1 MKNLDLVKN
10 KYKFLIIPAVII
22 LAGIIMYFVNGGFN
36 YDIEFMGGV
45 KMEIA
50 MDGNP
55 DTEEIKNFLETETG
69 LSPIIVQSTENGI
82 SIKTKAVEEKERAEE
97 PADEAAVADETATTD
112 EVAAADET
120 ATTDET
126 AVADETATT
135 DEIAAADETVTTDE
149 TAAADETATT
159 DETAVADEATEE
171 TVLNHAKDE
180 NAAKIFE
187 VLKAKYNLSDEA
199 LLSESSASASF
210 GKQVQSKT
218 LLFTFIAILCILA
231 YIAFR
236 FEWRSAVMSVIA
248 LVINILIM
256 MAVYAISYT
265 PLNTTFIAA
274 MLTVIGYSINNTI
287 VVFDRIRENMKNRNP
302 KRGIT
307 VSTIVNNS
315 IKESMGRTL
324 NTTITTLITIVL
336 LYIIGV
342 TSIKEFA
349 FPLIIGVLAGAYSSI
364 FIASTFWANWKENAL
379 NAKKQRK

>member
-97 PADEAAVADETATTD
+97 PADEAAAADETATTD